1 MRDAAAWAGEHLTA
15 PLDIDCTT
23 AVMLKIL
30 DGKCKMAAGE
40 RAVMAVLYDVV
51 QCRPGKLLG
60 AEDHAL
66 IARARQAA
74 EPRDEALVMEIYERR
89 LMAET
94 MISRPVMK
102 AYKARLRDAG
112 ILGGGEQAE

>member
-1 MRDAAAWAGEHLTA
+1 LNDATAWAGEHLTA

-30 DGKCKMAAGE
+30 DGKCKMAE
-40 RAVMAVLYDVV
+40 EEKAVMEVLYDAVKS
-51 QCRPGKLLG
+51 RAGKFLG
-60 AEDHAL
+60 SGDHTL
-66 IARARQAA
+66 IARARQVK
-74 EPRDEALVMEIYERR
+74 DDSLVMEIYERR

-102 AYKARLRDAG
+102 AYKARLWDAG
-112 ILGGGEQAE
+112 ILGGADQAG